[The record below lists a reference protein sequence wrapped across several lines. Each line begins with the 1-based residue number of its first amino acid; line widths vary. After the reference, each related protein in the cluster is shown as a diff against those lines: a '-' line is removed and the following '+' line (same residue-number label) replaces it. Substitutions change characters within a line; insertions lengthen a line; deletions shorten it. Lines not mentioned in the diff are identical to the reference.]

1 MASKYSVT
9 VLLASMASKYSVTV
23 LLSILCFTTCLA
35 KESSAQQPR
44 NVVVKGRVFCDTCGQ
59 HQLTDTGSPVI
70 VGAVVAV
77 ECNMKR
83 KLKTGSTSV
92 EGKTGENGEFRVELS
107 PSVVVHSK
115 CGVRLVSSPQQSCNM
130 PSIATA
136 SHITLASNNN
146 GLLTYNSPPLA
157 FRPSSIASCK
167 HKHSHSDADADAES
181 KQSLAPPLL
190 LQAPPLPFAFPP
202 TPPLPNLPFPPPL
215 PLQAPPLAFPLLPP
229 TPPFSVPFPRL
240 AFPTL
245 PAPPPMQ

>member
-1 MASKYSVT
+1 MASKYT
-9 VLLASMASKYSVTV
+9 TV

-35 KESSAQQPR
+35 KESSAQQPK
-44 NVVVKGRVFCDTCGQ
+44 NVVKGRVFCDTCGQ
-59 HQLTDTGSPVI
+59 RQLTGTNARPI

-83 KLKTGSTSV
+83 KLKTGSISV
-92 EGKTGENGEFRVELS
+92 EGKTGENGEFRVKLS
-107 PSVVVHSK
+107 PSVVHSK

-136 SHITLASNNN
+136 AHITLASNNN

-181 KQSLAPPLL
+181 KLIF
-190 LQAPPLPFAFPP
+190 PLPFPFPFPFQFPP
-202 TPPLPNLPFPPPL
+202 TPPLTNLRFTAPPPNFPFPPLHP
-215 PLQAPPLAFPLLPP
+215 FPISAQPA
-229 TPPFSVPFPRL
+229 TPPMKS
-240 AFPTL
+240 
-245 PAPPPMQ
+245 

>member
-1 MASKYSVT
+1 MASKY
-9 VLLASMASKYSVTV
+9 AII

-35 KESSAQQPR
+35 EESSAQQPR

-59 HQLTDTGSPVI
+59 RQLTDVESRVI

-83 KLKTGSTSV
+83 KLKTGSISV

-107 PSVVVHSK
+107 PSVVHSK

-190 LQAPPLPFAFPP
+190 LQARPLPYAFPPTPP
-202 TPPLPNLPFPPPL
+202 TPPLPNLPFLPPL

-229 TPPFSVPFPRL
+229 TPSLPNLPFTPPAPPFSVPFPPL

-245 PAPPPMQ
+245 PAPPPM